1 MSKTDTINVRIEP
14 EIKKQAEEILAKLG
28 IPVST
33 AINMYYR
40 QIVEKNGIPME
51 VKLTRP
57 NLPIVEDMSEEDILE
72 ELDKGYKDIENGNYR
87 SAEDVFRELNMKYE
101 LPQWKV
107 WSMMYEVN
115 FIGELESSMQNKTIF
130 RILEIL

>member
-57 NLPIVEDMSEEDILE
+57 NLPIVEDMSEEDLLE
-72 ELDKGYKDIENGNYR
+72 ELDKGYRDIENGNYR
-87 SAEDVFRELNMKYE
+87 SAEDVFCELNMKYG
-101 LPQWKV
+101 LCCMK
-107 WSMMYEVN
+107 
-115 FIGELESSMQNKTIF
+115 
-130 RILEIL
+130 

>member
-57 NLPIVEDMSEEDILE
+57 NLPIVEDMSEEDLLE
-72 ELDKGYKDIENGNYR
+72 ELAKGYRDIENGNYR

-101 LPQWKV
+101 LPKWKV

-115 FIGELESSMQNKTIF
+115 FIGELESSMQNKI
-130 RILEIL
+130 ILEQ

>member
-57 NLPIVEDMSEEDILE
+57 KLPVVEDMSEEDLLE
-72 ELDKGYKDIENGNYR
+72 ELAKGYRDIENGKTK
-87 SAEDVFRELNMKYE
+87 SAEDVFREFNMKYE
-101 LPQWKV
+101 LPKWKI
-107 WSMMYEVN
+107 WSMMYGVDSS
-115 FIGELESSMQNKTIF
+115 GELESSMQNNA
-130 RILEIL
+130 IL

>member
-57 NLPIVEDMSEEDILE
+57 KLPVVEDMSEEDLLE
-72 ELDKGYKDIENGNYR
+72 ELAKGYRDIENGKTVPTSEVFEDFYR
-87 SAEDVFRELNMKYE
+87 KYNLWVLKLNF
-101 LPQWKV
+101 
-107 WSMMYEVN
+107 S
-115 FIGELESSMQNKTIF
+115 GELESSMQNKTI
-130 RILEIL
+130 LEY

>member
-1 MSKTDTINVRIEP
+1 MSKTDTIYVRIEP

-57 NLPIVEDMSEEDILE
+57 KLPVVEDMSEEDLLE
-72 ELDKGYKDIENGNYR
+72 ELAKGYRDIENGKTVPTSEVFEDLYR
-87 SAEDVFRELNMKYE
+87 KYNLWVLKLNF
-101 LPQWKV
+101 
-107 WSMMYEVN
+107 S
-115 FIGELESSMQNKTIF
+115 GELESSMQNKTI
-130 RILEIL
+130 L

>member
-57 NLPIVEDMSEEDILE
+57 KLPVVEDMSEEDLLE
-72 ELDKGYKDIENGNYR
+72 ELAKGYRDIENGKTVPTSEVFEDLYR
-87 SAEDVFRELNMKYE
+87 KYNLWVLKLNF
-101 LPQWKV
+101 
-107 WSMMYEVN
+107 S
-115 FIGELESSMQNKTIF
+115 GELEYSMQNKTI
-130 RILEIL
+130 LEY

>member
-57 NLPIVEDMSEEDILE
+57 NLPIVEDMSEEDLLE
-72 ELDKGYKDIENGNYR
+72 ELAKGYRDIENGKTVPANEVFEDLYR
-87 SAEDVFRELNMKYE
+87 KYNLWILKLNFQKW
-101 LPQWKV
+101 LLK
-107 WSMMYEVN
+107 
-115 FIGELESSMQNKTIF
+115 I
-130 RILEIL
+130 

>member
-57 NLPIVEDMSEEDILE
+57 NLPVVEDMSEEDLLE
-72 ELDKGYKDIENGNYR
+72 ELEKGYRDIENGKTVPASEVFEDFYR
-87 SAEDVFRELNMKYE
+87 KYNLWVLKLNFQKW
-101 LPQWKV
+101 LSK
-107 WSMMYEVN
+107 
-115 FIGELESSMQNKTIF
+115 I
-130 RILEIL
+130 

>member
-14 EIKKQAEEILAKLG
+14 EIKRQAEEILAKLG

-57 NLPIVEDMSEEDILE
+57 NLPIVEDMSEEDLLE
-72 ELDKGYKDIENGNYR
+72 ELAKGYRDIENGKTVPTSEVFEDFYR
-87 SAEDVFRELNMKYE
+87 KYNLWVLKLNF
-101 LPQWKV
+101 
-107 WSMMYEVN
+107 S
-115 FIGELESSMQNKTIF
+115 GELEYSMQNKTI
-130 RILEIL
+130 LEY

>member
-57 NLPIVEDMSEEDILE
+57 NLPIVEDMSEEDLLE
-72 ELDKGYKDIENGNYR
+72 ELAKGYRDIENGKTVPASQVFEDFYR
-87 SAEDVFRELNMKYE
+87 KYNLWVLKLNFQKW
-101 LPQWKV
+101 LLK
-107 WSMMYEVN
+107 
-115 FIGELESSMQNKTIF
+115 I
-130 RILEIL
+130 

>member
-57 NLPIVEDMSEEDILE
+57 NLPIVEDMSEEDLLE
-72 ELDKGYKDIENGNYR
+72 ELAKGYRDIENGKTVPTSEVFEDFYR
-87 SAEDVFRELNMKYE
+87 KYNLWVLKLNF
-101 LPQWKV
+101 
-107 WSMMYEVN
+107 S
-115 FIGELESSMQNKTIF
+115 GELEYSMQNKTI
-130 RILEIL
+130 LEY